1 MHYEN
6 KHQEETHRKVEQYL
20 GELFDDPYLDE
31 ENGHFYVGYGST
43 ILELSV
49 ETYGPEET
57 IVLVS
62 AYCVQGVE
70 RDEDLLLGLLELNH
84 ELPVGAF
91 SLVGHDIFYSHAVFG
106 KTLERKNLLGAI
118 AAVATTSDDYDDRI
132 VAKYGG
138 QTALDRIR
146 DTGGRKRE
154 PASSPT
160 RASAAAPP
168 SPRAL
173 PCPAFGSSR
182 PVSCRTAFCPLPGR
196 SPA

>member
-1 MHYEN
+1 LYRCINLLKYAAEGEDMHFEN
-6 KHQEETHRKVEQYL
+6 KHQEETHVKVEQYL

-57 IVLVS
+57 VVLVS

-70 RDEDLLLGLLELNH
+70 RDEELLLGLLELNH

-91 SLVGHDIFYSHAVFG
+91 SLVGHDIFFTHAVFG

-146 DTGGRKRE
+146 DTGGRKK
-154 PASSPT
+154 
-160 RASAAAPP
+160 
-168 SPRAL
+168 
-173 PCPAFGSSR
+173 
-182 PVSCRTAFCPLPGR
+182 RTGVIAEDL
-196 SPA
+196 